1 MWNHFEQ
8 FQPARRVKKVHPQEM
23 PLETFAAPFRQCLNW
38 QAGGIGGDDSMLG
51 ADGINS
57 LEEISFD
64 IEILDD
70 DFND

>member
-1 MWNHFEQ
+1 
-8 FQPARRVKKVHPQEM
+8 M